1 LCGAFSATYVRF
13 HTTLLV
19 RTACCQ
25 TYAACILCFDTASA
39 DWSRSH
45 SPLAR
50 HRLRARSAGYGSKTL
65 ASTRPQAT
73 GTTELADTEDANRGM
88 IRPLSHSPHRPIS
101 RGAAPDAIEF
111 PTAGLA
117 AARNRVEL
125 PLRIEASTT
134 VPTRHCDKPP
144 QHCFHLGPERTRHS
158 SSDGSAH
165 VCRVLRYRGRQPI
178 ARLCRTRPHPHEWK
192 L

>member
-1 LCGAFSATYVRF
+1 MQIINAKILRVTYYNPDALRKGA
-13 HTTLLV
+13 L
-19 RTACCQ
+19 
-25 TYAACILCFDTASA
+25 
-39 DWSRSH
+39 
-45 SPLAR
+45 
-50 HRLRARSAGYGSKTL
+50 GTL
-65 ASTRPQAT
+65 ASTRPKARRLAAGQIRPLPTSPNRSEAR
-73 GTTELADTEDANRGM
+73 GARYGSKGARRHRGAVVGFRTEAPTRGM

-117 AARNRVEL
+117 AARNRVKL

-144 QHCFHLGPERTRHS
+144 QHCFHLDPERTHHS

-165 VCRVLRYRGRQPI
+165 VGRVLRYRGRQPI
-178 ARLCRTRPHPHEWK
+178 ARLCRTRPRPHEWK